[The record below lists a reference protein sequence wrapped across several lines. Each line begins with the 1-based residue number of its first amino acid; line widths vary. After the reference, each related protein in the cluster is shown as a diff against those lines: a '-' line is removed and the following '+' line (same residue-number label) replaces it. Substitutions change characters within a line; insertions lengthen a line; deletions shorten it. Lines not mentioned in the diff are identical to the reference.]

1 MRRRLVWPLPRRSRP
16 ADRPAGRPDSAP
28 ASLPGLVEDDLDDF
42 YDNAPCGFVSTLP
55 DGTIVNVNATL
66 LTWLGYDGV
75 DLVGRRRFADLLTTG
90 SRLYHETHC
99 EPLLRLRNEVKG
111 IAVEMRAHD
120 GGVFPVL
127 LTSTVKTGHG
137 GAPLLIRTTVFD
149 ARERRA
155 YENELLEARRTADR
169 ERDRLRLLVSG
180 LQRSLLPVSLAVPPG
195 MTTASLYHMA
205 SPDEVGG
212 DFFDLFP
219 LAGGRWGF
227 FLGDVRGK
235 GVAAAAVTA
244 AARYTLRAA
253 AVYDS
258 DPVAVLR
265 NLNTVVYQD
274 YAAPEHRHCTVIFG
288 VLERRGSGY
297 TATLASGGHPP
308 ALVLRA
314 DGSAAYHTTDGG
326 TLIGILAAPRLVART
341 ISLEVGDTMILYSDG
356 LTEARTG
363 AGGRYGDQALLEF
376 VRDLRPAGAAAAVD
390 ALADLLTTFAEVDD
404 DVAVIALTAGEG
416 TPRAVCTQ

>member
-1 MRRRLVWPLPRRSRP
+1 MRVLFPALP
-16 ADRPAGRPDSAP
+16 A
-28 ASLPGLVEDDLDDF
+28 DDLDDF

-55 DGTIVNVNATL
+55 DGTIVKVNATL
-66 LTWLGYDGV
+66 LTWLGCGGV
-75 DLVGRRRFADLLTTG
+75 DLVGRRRFADLLTPG

-99 EPLLRLRNEVKG
+99 VPLLRLQHEVRG
-111 IAVEMRAHD
+111 IAAEMRAGD
-120 GGVFPVL
+120 GAVFPVL
-127 LTSTVKTGHG
+127 VTSVVRTGRDG
-137 GAPLLIRTTVFD
+137 VPMLIRTTVFD

-169 ERDRLRLLVSG
+169 ERDRLRLLVAG
-180 LQRSLLPVSLAVPPG
+180 LQRSLLPASLAVPPG
-195 MTTASLYHMA
+195 MSTASLYHMA
-205 SPDEVGG
+205 SADEVGG
-212 DFFDLFP
+212 DFYDLFP
-219 LAGGRWGF
+219 LSGDRWGF

-244 AARYTLRAA
+244 TARYTLRAA

-265 NLNTVVYQD
+265 NLNAVVYQD

-288 VLERRGSGY
+288 ILERRGSGC
-297 TATLASGGHPP
+297 TATVASGGHPP
-308 ALVLRA
+308 ALVVRA

-341 ISLEVGDTMILYSDG
+341 ISLEPGDTMILYSDG
-356 LTEARTG
+356 LTEARTR

-376 VRDLRPAGAAAAVD
+376 VGDLRPAGAAAAVD
-390 ALADLLTTFAEVDD
+390 ALAGLLTTFAEVDD
-404 DVAVIALTAGEG
+404 DVAVIALTFGEVAAC
-416 TPRAVCTQ
+416 PP